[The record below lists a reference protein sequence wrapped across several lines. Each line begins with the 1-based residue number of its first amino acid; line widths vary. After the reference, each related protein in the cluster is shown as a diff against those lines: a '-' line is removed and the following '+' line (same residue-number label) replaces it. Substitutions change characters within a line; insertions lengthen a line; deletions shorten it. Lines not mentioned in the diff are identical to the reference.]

1 MSYGTTRDEYLT
13 STVMSASPAAL
24 LIMLYDRAILDVRR
38 AELEAD
44 GNADALKISTHLI
57 HAQDIVTELINSLDV
72 SVWDGGRQ
80 LQALYLHLYS
90 ALLAANVSRNAEE
103 MRECR
108 EILEELRATWSEAA
122 KRTADQTPV
131 EAGTLGVG

>member
-44 GNADALKISTHLI
+44 GNADALKISNHLI